1 MSLATDSIF
10 TTALQSN
17 SDLMATLGYVAP
29 TLTDKGKPARL
40 YGTAIPLPDED
51 LDNVPVPYVIVTF
64 DGLNNDAGT
73 KDDRYE
79 SEYDRVNIGIEVVG
93 KTLEDLHG
101 LTQAVRETILAYMKA
116 QNYELGDA
124 FTIDDFTF
132 AAQAI
137 QYDSLKP
144 CYWQVLAYQCDV
156 RNLLNEENDEQD

>member
-51 LDNVPVPYVIVTF
+51 ADNVPVPYVIVTF

-101 LTQAVRETILAYMKA
+101 LTQMVRDTILTYFRATETVVEDYT
-116 QNYELGDA
+116 
-124 FTIDDFTF
+124 FTAD
-132 AAQAI
+132 AI

-144 CYWQVLAYQCDV
+144 CYWQVLSYQCDV
-156 RNLLNEENDEQD
+156 RNLLNEDNDEQD